1 MSEELVAQKQGI
13 TAIVPST
20 IDQVD
25 AFAKRLVEGNY
36 PLPAWIKATKSPEAT
51 ASTIILRGLSLG
63 MEPFTA
69 LEAFYEIKGRMGLYA
84 SAMAA
89 RVLSSGK
96 CGAWNVSVE
105 KGPDDKN
112 PVIAIVKGCRKGM
125 APFEVRY
132 SWADAVQQGYTA
144 SNQKYRSDPK
154 GMLSARAIAI
164 ACRNNFPDV
173 LRGMNYA
180 KEELEDFKDAEV
192 VKADPPP
199 VGEAKQERVVRKKKV
214 DTAATPQEAPA
225 SQEAPTVDAEF
236 TPPAVEGA
244 PSDGDDDLN
253 GMFQ

>member
-1 MSEELVAQKQGI
+1 MSEELAVQKQGI

-25 AFAKRLVEGNY
+25 AFAKRLIDGNY

-84 SAMAA
+84 SSMAA
-89 RVLSSGK
+89 RVLASGK
-96 CGAWNVSVE
+96 CTAWNVTIE
-105 KGPDDKN
+105 KGAGDEKA
-112 PVIAIVKGCRKGM
+112 VAIVRGARKGM

-132 SWADAVQQGYTA
+132 SWADAVQQGYATT
-144 SNQKYRSDPK
+144 NPKYKSDPK
-154 GMLSARAIAI
+154 AMLKARAIAI
-164 ACRNNFPDV
+164 ACRENFPDV

-180 KEELEDFKDAEV
+180 VEEIEDFKEADV
-192 VKADPPP
+192 VKPETPP
-199 VGEAKQERVVRKKKV
+199 VGEATQTRVARKKK
-214 DTAATPQEAPA
+214 DAPAEAPA
-225 SQEAPTVDAEF
+225 AEPPVVDATF
-236 TPPAVEGA
+236 TPPETPPA
-244 PSDGDDDLN
+244 PAGDDDLD